1 MYYHGSIRV
10 TVGGRRRGTRP
21 GRTIGA
27 MTEMGRLAVRL
38 DAVTKRYGSVPAVGG
53 LALGIPFGQTVAL
66 LGPNGAG
73 KSTTVGMLLGLVR
86 PDSGVVEVCGRGPR
100 RAVAQGRI
108 AAMLQD
114 AGMMPGVTVG
124 ELVGLGR
131 RVYRDAL
138 PTGEALELA
147 GLTALARRRVDKL
160 SGGQAQR
167 LRFALAVVA
176 NPEILVLDEPTR
188 ALDVAGRT
196 EFWRSMRNY
205 AQSGRTLLFATHY
218 LDEVEDNAQR
228 VVVLVGGRLVADG
241 TPGEI
246 RRVAG
251 TSTVRFTL
259 STMDGSDLERLPGVA
274 RIEAHAHRVTLHTVE
289 PDATVR
295 ALAAGRLPWRDLA
308 VSPASLDESFLKL
321 TESTLTEPTTLTEAT
336 R

>member
-1 MYYHGSIRV
+1 
-10 TVGGRRRGTRP
+10 
-21 GRTIGA
+21 
-27 MTEMGRLAVRL
+27 MTQMDADAVRL
-38 DAVTKRYGSVPAVGG
+38 AAVTKRYGQVTAVRE
-53 LALGIPFGQTVAL
+53 LALDIPRGQTVAL

-73 KSTTVGMLLGLVR
+73 KSTTIGMMLGLVR
-86 PDSGVVEVCGRGPR
+86 PDAGMVEVAGRAPR
-100 RAVAQGRI
+100 RAVAEGRI

-124 ELVGLGR
+124 ERVGLGHR
-131 RVYRDAL
+131 AYPRPL

-147 GLTALARRRVDKL
+147 GLTGLAGRRVDKL

-196 EFWRSMRNY
+196 EFWRSMRGY
-205 AQSGRTLLFATHY
+205 AQTGRTLLFATHY
-218 LDEVEDNAQR
+218 LDEVDEHAQR
-228 VVVLVGGRLVADG
+228 VVMLVGGRVVADG
-241 TPGEI
+241 TPAEI

-251 TSTVRFTL
+251 TSTVRFAL
-259 STMDGSDLERLPGVA
+259 PSAEPGADGADDGPAGLPGVV
-274 RIEAHAHRVTLHTVE
+274 RVEAHAGVVTLHTTE

-295 ALAAGRLPWRDLA
+295 ALAAGTLPWRDIQ

-321 TESTLTEPTTLTEAT
+321 TETPMEAS